1 MQNIILNLNDTQ
13 KRKKNC
19 KKISY
24 KNSNNMKDNIN
35 NIPSIKSIV
44 DEKKLEVFDEDEF
57 LQIKK
62 RNFSSTKFN
71 PYNMNENMKYLD
83 KTIKINNINMPK
95 YISNNAYID
104 ENILPPNNFNFK
116 EIYTNS
122 LSEKILK

>member
-24 KNSNNMKDNIN
+24 KNSDNMKDN

-57 LQIKK
+57 IKIKK
-62 RNFSSTKFN
+62 RNFSSTKVN
-71 PYNMNENMKYLD
+71 TYNMNQNLKYLD
-83 KTIKINNINMPK
+83 KTIKINNINEPK
-95 YISNNAYID
+95 YANNKIYID
-104 ENILPPNNFNFK
+104 ENILPPNNFNF
-116 EIYTNS
+116 EEMYTNS
-122 LSEKILK
+122 LIKNILK